1 MNNQLPFD
9 PYNPQGPFYQIN
21 INNPPFVPNNIQVD
35 QNLAPFLPF
44 IAGCCAAELQSKAQT
59 MPNPLRMFMFNQYAV
74 NSYANEQFVS
84 LVSAVVDYVMLQMYV
99 NRVYQ
104 NPEQAI
110 SECVPRMV
118 EMLCAINLSMFPQLQ
133 GMVSPDI
140 LQVASATA
148 QTFNAVG
155 QAIANMKQN
164 FGAPQPQGYQGGY
177 QQPQQPN
184 YGGGGGYREQV
195 QQRAGYGSARPFGGS
210 ANYGLVNPAAAAVDP
225 TSGSARLFNSGQ
237 RRQPQGQQPMAGAGS
252 TMSTRFEKG
261 GSVKQ
266 PYVSKGTP
274 MQDQNAPPVHNVW
287 AQSHETPA
295 SVPTPA
301 PVQVETRSQP
311 PGLAIGEKVLAS
323 SGRLQFKPTK
333 LANPA
338 IQYLPAYTPST
349 HVLFLFLDSNYEVIP
364 FLQSREE
371 AQMKYDRHDTSS
383 AFGKVPRSLP
393 IRPATEALSRVQAG
407 IDIMNG
413 AGETPEGTGDAP
425 DPVLPVTEM
434 IRPGF
439 LGEINL
445 DTALMQAGVERENA
459 GAEEAPEIFRT
470 HVIVSEPFLTG
481 TDQTAYIRRFGQA
494 KSYDELAGFLNDSAA
509 DLDPSLWAGM
519 NRRMTETVNRVLR
532 QNLGLPKLA
541 ITSFAEDVHD
551 LTDIIAEDFGGST
564 LNGWRGHQAEMIQRA
579 FCALDEEF
587 SETMAKSFLATD
599 EDEHMAVTFLS
610 HRCSITLLDVLS
622 HELDIEVS
630 AEVSSIVLSRY
641 SPVMWALIDSLMRDP
656 FIAENNFDRHLVK
669 TRDSRVLEVTKGHTG
684 KDVFLITLVE

>member
-21 INNPPFVPNNIQVD
+21 VNNPPFVPNNIQVD

-44 IAGCCAAELQSKAQT
+44 IAGCCATELQNKAQT
-59 MPNPLRMFMFNQYAV
+59 TPNPLRMFMFNQYAV

-110 SECVPRMV
+110 IECVPRMV
-118 EMLCAINLSMFPQLQ
+118 EMLCAVNLSMFPQLQ

-140 LQVASATA
+140 LQAASMSA
-148 QTFNAVG
+148 QTFSAVG

-164 FGAPQPQGYQGGY
+164 YGAPQPQGYQGAY
-177 QQPQQPN
+177 QQPQAS
-184 YGGGGGYREQV
+184 YGGGGYREQV
-195 QQRAGYGSARPFGGS
+195 QQRTGYGSQRQPGSS
-210 ANYGLVNPAAAAVDP
+210 ANYGVVNPATAAVDP

-237 RRQPQGQQPMAGAGS
+237 RRQTSAYQQTPGAGS
-252 TMSTRFEKG
+252 AMSTRFEKG

-301 PVQVETRSQP
+301 PVQVETRNHPS
-311 PGLAIGEKVLAS
+311 GLAIGEKVLAS
-323 SGRLQFKPTK
+323 SGRLHFKPTK
-333 LANPA
+333 LANPQ

-349 HVLFLFLDSNYEVIP
+349 HVLFLFLDSNFEVIP

-371 AQMKYDRHDTSS
+371 AKMDYDRHDTSS
-383 AFGKVPRSLP
+383 VFGKAPRSLP
-393 IRPATEALSRVQAG
+393 IRPATEALARVQAG
-407 IDIMNG
+407 IDVMNG
-413 AGETPEGTGDAP
+413 AGESPEGTADDP
-425 DPVLPVTEM
+425 DPVLPVIEM
-434 IRPGF
+434 IKAGF
-439 LGEINL
+439 LAEINL
-445 DTALMQAGVERENA
+445 GTALMQAGVERTTL
-459 GAEEAPEIFRT
+459 GAEDVPEIFRT
-470 HVIVSEPFLTG
+470 HYVIAEPFLTG
-481 TDQTAYIRRFGQA
+481 TDQTAYVRRFGQA

-509 DLDPSLWAGM
+509 DLDPSLWTGM

-532 QNLGLPKLA
+532 QNLGLPNLA
-541 ITSFAEDVHD
+541 ITSFAEDVHE

-564 LNGWRGHQAEMIQRA
+564 LNGWRGHQAEVIQRA
-579 FCALDEEF
+579 FSAMNEKYAE
-587 SETMAKSFLATD
+587 SMAKTFLATD
-599 EDEHMAVTFLS
+599 EDKHPAVTFLS
-610 HRCSITLLDVLS
+610 HNCSITLLNVLS

-630 AEVSSIVLSRY
+630 AEVSTIVLSRY
-641 SPVMWALIDSLMRDP
+641 SPVMWALIDSLIRDP
-656 FIAENNFDRHLVK
+656 FIAKNDFDRHLVK
-669 TRDSRVLEVTKGHTG
+669 TSDNRVLEVTKGHTG

>member
-21 INNPPFVPNNIQVD
+21 VNNPPFVPNNIQVD

-44 IAGCCAAELQSKAQT
+44 IAGCCSSELQSKAQST
-59 MPNPLRMFMFNQYAV
+59 PNPLRMFMFNQYAI

-104 NPEQAI
+104 NTEQAI
-110 SECVPRMV
+110 TECVPRMV
-118 EMLCAINLSMFPQLQ
+118 EMLCAVNLSMFPQLQ

-140 LQVASATA
+140 VQAANMSA
-148 QTFNAVG
+148 QTFHAVG

-164 FGAPQPQGYQGGY
+164 FGPPQLQGYQGGH

-195 QQRAGYGSARPFGGS
+195 QQRAGYGSARQFGGS
-210 ANYGLVNPAAAAVDP
+210 ANYGVVNPAAAAVDP
-225 TSGSARLFNSGQ
+225 TSGSARLFSSGQ
-237 RRQPQGQQPMAGAGS
+237 RRQAPGYQQNPGAGS
-252 TMSTRFEKG
+252 AMSTRFEKG

-301 PVQVETRSQP
+301 PVQVETRNHPS
-311 PGLAIGEKVLAS
+311 GLAIGEKVLAS
-323 SGRLQFKPTK
+323 SGRLHFMPTK
-333 LANPA
+333 LANPP

-371 AQMKYDRHDTSS
+371 AKMEYDRHDTSS
-383 AFGKVPRSLP
+383 VFGKPPRSLP
-393 IRPATEALSRVQAG
+393 VRPAAEALARVQAG
-407 IDIMNG
+407 IDVMNG
-413 AGETPEGTGDAP
+413 AGETPEGTVDEG
-425 DPVLPVTEM
+425 DPVLPVSEM
-434 IRPGF
+434 IKAGF
-439 LGEINL
+439 LAEINL
-445 DTALMQAGVERENA
+445 DTAFMQAGVERTMLDTKEVS
-459 GAEEAPEIFRT
+459 EIFRT
-470 HVIVSEPFLTG
+470 HYVIAEPFLTG
-481 TDQTAYIRRFGQA
+481 TDQTAYVKRFSQA

-509 DLDPSLWAGM
+509 DLDPSLWAGI
-519 NRRMTETVNRVLR
+519 NRRMTDTVNRVLR

-541 ITSFAEDVHD
+541 ITSFAEDVD
-551 LTDIIAEDFGGST
+551 LLTDIIAEDFGGST
-564 LNGWRGHQAEMIQRA
+564 LNGWRGHQTEVIQQA
-579 FCALDEEF
+579 IGTMEEELAD
-587 SETMAKSFLATD
+587 SMAKTFLATD
-599 EDEHMAVTFLS
+599 EDQHPAVTFLS
-610 HRCSITLLDVLS
+610 HCCSITLLNVLS

-630 AEVSSIVLSRY
+630 AEVSTIVLSRY

-656 FIAENNFDRHLVK
+656 FISEQNFDRHLVK
-669 TRDSRVLEVTKGHTG
+669 TSDNRVLEVTKGHTG